1 MWTPRYLYFLTLS
14 TFCPRSDRWPSH
26 FPPFLWS
33 YSHTGLDDFSK
44 TTILFLLLITYS
56 SKHCRIICE
65 FCSKSC
71 HESLKSTSWTGL
83 ETAKYHMVLL
93 YTLPNQR
100 TLPSLTYLSGSLYSM
115 RWYLLTFPVAS
126 LKVDL
131 VCIQTAEH
139 QETFSSVVLVQSKLF
154 TPEPSSLH
162 HDVRA
167 IAIKLW
173 LPWVLWSFWLQLC
186 ISQKHFDCDAS
197 IWSCNLVSCGHSRL
211 QLPR

>member
-1 MWTPRYLYFLTLS
+1 MISLRPLHITALYFS
-14 TFCPRSDRWPSH
+14 SGS
-26 FPPFLWS
+26 
-33 YSHTGLDDFSK
+33 
-44 TTILFLLLITYS
+44 LLIHPNIAES
-56 SKHCRIICE
+56 SVNFVARAVMKVWNLQVELDWRQQNTTWCCNTHYQIKE
-65 FCSKSC
+65 
-71 HESLKSTSWTGL
+71 HYL
-83 ETAKYHMVLL
+83 VLHIVG
-93 YTLPNQR
+93 
-100 TLPSLTYLSGSLYSM
+100 YLSGSLYSM

-139 QETFSSVVLVQSKLF
+139 QETFSSVILVQSRLF

-173 LPWVLWSFWLQLC
+173 WPWLLWSFWLQLC
-186 ISQKHFDCDAS
+186 ISQKHFDCDTS